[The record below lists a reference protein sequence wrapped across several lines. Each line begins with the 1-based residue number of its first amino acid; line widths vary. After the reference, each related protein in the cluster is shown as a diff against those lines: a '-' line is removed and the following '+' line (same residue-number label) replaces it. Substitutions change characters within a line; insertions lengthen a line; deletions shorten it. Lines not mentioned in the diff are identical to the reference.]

1 MFKRIFSVLSCLG
14 PGIFAIGYTIGTGSV
29 TSMAKAGADYG
40 LGLLWVLALSCL
52 FSGALMDAYGRMAT
66 VTGETSLRAMRDHLP
81 CGKVFAWLVF
91 AGVVMGQYTCLGG
104 ILTLSSG
111 AIAEMLGGRVSPF
124 VIAVVISVVMYALL
138 MIGRY
143 SAFEKILAFFV
154 GIMALTF
161 LVSVFVVVPNGETL
175 LMAAK
180 PILPTDGASLLMLA
194 AFVGTTMAAPTFV
207 TRPLIV
213 REKGL
218 TMADLGKQRVDSWFS
233 AAMMFLISGSI
244 IFVATGA
251 LWAHG
256 RGIDRI
262 LDMAGTLQPLAG
274 KAAVVI
280 FMVGVLAAGL
290 SSIFP
295 ILMVA
300 PILVSDYRSGKME
313 TDTPLF
319 RWICLGACVWG
330 LVVPALGGNPILVT
344 VAAQISNVFVLPLTV
359 LAILLLLNDGKLM
372 GNYRAGL
379 IINTVLGLALVFSL
393 AVAYSGAKAVSA
405 LFSSGDDGCVIDR
418 ISNCS
423 RYATDAKMAKAFA
436 FLARPDLAHLPEG
449 RYEIDG
455 ECVFA
460 LIQVCDLKPVQE
472 MKVEAHR
479 RYVDI
484 QSPISGE
491 EVYGVGRLTEEN
503 FAKSFDESKDLAFYD
518 QPMRTVTL
526 RPGEFAMFKPPYGA
540 HGPSCTKGL
549 PAKLK
554 KVVIKVCVDE

>member
-1 MFKRIFSVLSCLG
+1 MKSLKTILSVLG

-29 TSMAKAGADYG
+29 TSMAKAGADCG
-40 LGLLWVLALSCL
+40 LGLLWVLAVSCL
-52 FSGALMDAYGRMAT
+52 FSGVLMEAYGRMAA

-81 CGKVFAWLVF
+81 CGKVLAGLIF

-111 AIAEMLGGRVSPF
+111 AIAEMLGGKIPPF
-124 VIAVVISVVMYALL
+124 AIAVVISAAMYALL

-154 GIMALTF
+154 GVMALTF
-161 LVSVFVVVPNGETL
+161 LVSVFVVVPDAATL
-175 LMAAK
+175 QKAAK

-207 TRPLIV
+207 TRPLLV

-218 TMADLGKQRVDSWFS
+218 SAADLGKQRFDSWFS

-256 RGIDRI
+256 KGIDRI
-262 LDMAGTLQPLAG
+262 LDMAGTLEPLAG

-290 SSIFP
+290 SSVFP

-319 RWICLGACVWG
+319 RWICLCACLWG

-344 VAAQISNVFVLPLTV
+344 MAAQVSNVFVLPLTI
-359 LAILLLLNDGKLM
+359 LAILLLLNRKNLM
-372 GNYRAGL
+372 GAHRAG
-379 IINTVLGLALVFSL
+379 IAANAGLGIALVFSL
-393 AVAYSGAKAVSA
+393 VIAFSGAKALGA
-405 LFSSGDDGCVIDR
+405 FFAKDNGCVFDKIE
-418 ISNCS
+418 NCQ
-423 RYATDAKMAKAFA
+423 RYASNERLGKAFD
-436 FLARPDLAHLPEG
+436 FLARSDLSSLSAG

-455 ECVFA
+455 DAVFA
-460 LIQVCDLKPVQE
+460 LVQECELKPINQ

-479 RYVDI
+479 RYIDI
-484 QSPISGE
+484 QAPLDGPE
-491 EVYGVGRLTEEN
+491 DYGYGRLN
-503 FAKSFDESKDLAFYD
+503 DDNLNQPFDEAKDIGFYEQAVD
-518 QPMRTVTL
+518 VVRLT
-526 RPGEFAMFKPPYGA
+526 PGEFAMFTPPLAA
-540 HGPSCTKGL
+540 HGPCCSTGDLGKR
-549 PAKLK
+549 K
-554 KVVIKVCVDE
+554 KVVIKVLIDR

>member
-1 MFKRIFSVLSCLG
+1 
-14 PGIFAIGYTIGTGSV
+14 
-29 TSMAKAGADYG
+29 MAKAGADYG
-40 LGLLWVLALSCL
+40 LGLLWVLALSCI
-52 FSGALMDAYGRMAT
+52 FSGVLMEAYGRMAA
-66 VTGETSLRAMRDHLP
+66 VTGETSLRAMRDLLP
-81 CGKVFAWLVF
+81 CGKAFAGLVF
-91 AGVVMGQYTCLGG
+91 VGVVLGQYTCLGG

-111 AIAEMLGGRVSPF
+111 AIAEVLGGKIPPF
-124 VIAVVISVVMYALL
+124 AIAVVISAVMYALL

-154 GIMALTF
+154 GIMAITF
-161 LVSVFVVVPNGETL
+161 LVSVFVVAPDTETL
-175 LMAAK
+175 QRAAK

-218 TMADLGKQRVDSWFS
+218 TVSDLGRQRVDSWFS

-244 IFVATGA
+244 VFVATGA

-256 RGIDRI
+256 KGIDRI
-262 LDMAGTLQPLAG
+262 LDMAGTLEPIAG

-280 FMVGVLAAGL
+280 FMFGVLAAGL

-300 PILVSDYRSGKME
+300 PILMSDYRSGKME

-319 RWICLGACVWG
+319 RWICLGACAWG
-330 LVVPALGGNPILVT
+330 LVVPALGGNPVLVT
-344 VAAQISNVFVLPLTV
+344 IAAQISNVFVLPLTV
-359 LAILLLLNDGKLM
+359 LEILLLLNNGNLM
-372 GNYRAGL
+372 GKHRAGL
-379 IINTVLGLALVFSL
+379 AANVGIVASLVFSL
-393 AVAYSGAKAVSA
+393 AVAYSGTRALAALVSD
-405 LFSSGDDGCVIDR
+405 SDDDGCVIDM

-423 RYATDAKMAKAFA
+423 RYATDAKMTKAFA
-436 FLARPDLAHLPEG
+436 FLARPDLAQLPEG

-460 LIQVCDLKPVQE
+460 LIQVCDLKPIRE

-491 EVYGVGRLTEEN
+491 ETYGVGRLTEEN
-503 FAKSFDESKDLAFYD
+503 IEKPFDVAKDLAFYD

-526 RPGEFAMFKPPYGA
+526 KPGEFVMFKPPYGA
-540 HGPSCTKGL
+540 HGPSCTKGM

-554 KVVIKVCVDE
+554 KVVIKVRIDE